1 MNIFVLSECPIEAV
15 GKTFLPDKIPSFLT
29 DVKRANFGYYEGRVV
44 CVDYAM
50 TIPNPSTR
58 MKEVKDWR

>member
-29 DVKRANFGYYEGRVV
+29 DVKRNNFGYYEGARRVRGLR
-44 CVDYAM
+44 DDD
-50 TIPNPSTR
+50 S
-58 MKEVKDWR
+58 